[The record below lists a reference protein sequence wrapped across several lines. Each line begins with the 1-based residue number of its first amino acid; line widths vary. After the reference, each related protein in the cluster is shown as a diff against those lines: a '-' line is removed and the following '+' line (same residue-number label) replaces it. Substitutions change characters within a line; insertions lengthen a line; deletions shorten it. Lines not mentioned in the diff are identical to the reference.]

1 MATHLIGTDWLI
13 LFYFL
18 KTKDFSEFSTIYVY
32 FVLKGSRLLTK
43 LGLKKIC
50 QDNDEESWKGP
61 IVVFGV
67 AFDGEDHPTYVN
79 VTPEDFSR
87 VVDAGLLFG
96 APASQEQLEK
106 IRKGFMNLRL

>member
-1 MATHLIGTDWLI
+1 
-13 LFYFL
+13 
-18 KTKDFSEFSTIYVY
+18 
-32 FVLKGSRLLTK
+32 LTK

-67 AFDGEDHPTYVN
+67 ACDGEDHPTYVN